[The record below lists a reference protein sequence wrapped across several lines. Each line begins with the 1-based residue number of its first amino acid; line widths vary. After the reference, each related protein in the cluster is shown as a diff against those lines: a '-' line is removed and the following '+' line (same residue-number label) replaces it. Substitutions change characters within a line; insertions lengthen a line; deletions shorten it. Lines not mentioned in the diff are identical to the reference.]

1 MSHSHNP
8 VQAIQAK
15 RDSEGGTEF
24 RAVLSGATGGIGR
37 AMALELAA
45 QSSHLVLL
53 GRNAPELAAL
63 SEMLSR
69 KFPALKVSH
78 CAGDLSQIEYQNQV
92 LDHCKTIGSG
102 INLLVN
108 NAGANSFG
116 PAESLSPETV
126 AQLVQVNLIAP
137 IQLTQLLLPVLKVQ
151 VHSTVVQVGS
161 IFGYIGYPGHSV
173 YCGSKFGLR
182 GYTQALRRELANSNI
197 RVKYF
202 APRAT
207 QTAINHGAVDKL
219 NSELKVQSDTPAAV
233 ARQLIPFIRSSK
245 HELKIG
251 FPEKLFVF
259 LNQLLPGI
267 NDKAIRGQLPTIQ
280 KYF

>member
-1 MSHSHNP
+1 MSAVHN
-8 VQAIQAK
+8 QAQHHAPHHAPQHK
-15 RDSEGGTEF
+15 AVYK
-24 RAVLSGATGGIGR
+24 AVLSGATGGIGR

-53 GRNAPELAAL
+53 GRNAAELAAL
-63 SEMLSR
+63 AEMLSR
-69 KFPALKVSH
+69 KFPVLTVSH
-78 CAGDLSQIEYQNQV
+78 CAGDLSQMDYQNQV
-92 LDHCKTIGSG
+92 LKHCESLGTG

-108 NAGANSFG
+108 NAGANAFG
-116 PAESLSPETV
+116 PAEAQSPQTV

-137 IQLTQLLLPVLKVQ
+137 IQLTQLLLPLLKKQVQ
-151 VHSTVVQVGS
+151 STVVQVGS
-161 IFGYIGYPGHSV
+161 IFGYIGYPGNSV
-173 YCGSKFGLR
+173 YCGTKFGLR
-182 GYTQALRRELANSNI
+182 GYSQALRRELANSSV

-207 QTAINHGAVDKL
+207 KTAINHGAVDKL
-219 NSELKVQSDTPAAV
+219 NAELKVQRDTPEAV
-233 ARQLIPFIRSSK
+233 AIQLIPFIQSSK

-259 LNQLLPGI
+259 LNQLFPGV